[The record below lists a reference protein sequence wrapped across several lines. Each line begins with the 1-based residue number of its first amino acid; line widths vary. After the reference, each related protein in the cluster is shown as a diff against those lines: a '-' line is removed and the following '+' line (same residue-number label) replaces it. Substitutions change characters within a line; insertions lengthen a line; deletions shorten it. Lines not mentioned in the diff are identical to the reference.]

1 MSVEKVNKYKEEKA
15 NRKEILEKQK
25 KKEKAVRAAVIAGG
39 ILVVALIVGAIGV
52 TIRNERKAYLNSLP
66 DYNATSL
73 VVGDMAG
80 VLNEET
86 EAENESGAEGGTEA
100 ETESGAQS

>member
-25 KKEKAVRAAVIAGG
+25 KQARMVKAGVIAGAV
-39 ILVVALIVGAIGV
+39 LVAVLIVGAIGL

-66 DYNATSL
+66 DYNTTSM

-86 EAENESGAEGGTEA
+86 AEETEA
-100 ETESGAQS
+100 ETESETQG

>member
-25 KKEKAVRAAVIAGG
+25 KQAKAVRTGVIAGG
-39 ILVVALIVGAIGV
+39 ILAAALIVGAIGI
-52 TIRNERKAYLNSLP
+52 TIRNERRAYLASLP
-66 DYNATSL
+66 DYNATSM

-80 VLNEET
+80 VLTPET
-86 EAENESGAEGGTEA
+86 EGKTEA
-100 ETESGAQS
+100 PEDDAQG